1 MRTLLTGVIVAVGL
15 TVAGP
20 AFADEAEEKCVVAA
34 DRYTPMP
41 EVHIA
46 TLLAAAAEQSQ
57 RRCVPGYS
65 GGADCQ
71 VGSPADAPTPNWV
84 GFGDARDPWT
94 PTGWAPPSPGVL
106 RVPFGRDRAGALS
119 DGYARDLERPPQA

>member
-1 MRTLLTGVIVAVGL
+1 MIVAAGL

-20 AFADEAEEKCVVAA
+20 AFADVVEGRCVIAS
-34 DRYTPMP
+34 DRRTPMP
-41 EVHIA
+41 ELHIA
-46 TLLAAAAEQSQ
+46 ELLAAAAEQPLQ
-57 RRCVPGYS
+57 RCVPGYS

-71 VGSPADAPTPNWV
+71 VGSPANTPTSSWL

-94 PTGWAPPSPGVL
+94 PTGWAQPSPGVQ
-106 RVPFGRDRAGALS
+106 RVPFGRHRAGALS